1 MLTRGRNFV
10 LRLRTPPVLSSP
22 VDQILGIF
30 MPCAFHHRFGYTPA
44 MEWSDDGVVVSVR
57 EHGETSAVVSLLTMN
72 HGRHAG
78 LVRGATGKRM
88 RGVLHPGNRVKATW
102 RARLA
107 EHLGGLTCELTDAV
121 AAGVLG
127 DRERLAGLAAACVV
141 AETALPEREPHPRVF
156 NALVALL
163 LVLAESELWP
173 SAYVKWELG
182 LLAELGFG
190 LDLSRCA
197 VTGRSDHLTHVS
209 PRTGRAV
216 SQSAA
221 EPYRERLL
229 VLPQFLL
236 EEGAAGTAAD
246 VAHGL
251 VLTGYFLERHVYA
264 PGNRGL
270 PAARVRLVER
280 MEE

>member
-1 MLTRGRNFV
+1 
-10 LRLRTPPVLSSP
+10 
-22 VDQILGIF
+22 
-30 MPCAFHHRFGYTPA
+30 

-57 EHGETSAVVSLLTMN
+57 EHGETSAIVSLLTMD
-72 HGRHAG
+72 HGKHAG

-88 RGVLHPGNRVKATW
+88 RGVLQPGNRVKATW

-107 EHLGGLTCELTDAV
+107 EHLGGLTCELTGSIT
-121 AAGVLG
+121 AGVIG
-127 DRERLAGLAAACVV
+127 DRKRLAGLAAACAVT
-141 AETALPEREPHPRVF
+141 ETALPEREPHPRVF
-156 NALVALL
+156 NGLIALL

-197 VTGRSDHLTHVS
+197 ATGRGDHLTYVS

-216 SQSAA
+216 SQLAA

-229 VLPQFLL
+229 ALPSFLL
-236 EEGAAGTAAD
+236 EEGCAGSIAE
-246 VAHGL
+246 VAQGM
-251 VLTGYFLERHVYA
+251 VLTGHFLERHVYA
-264 PGNRGL
+264 PGHRGL

-280 MEE
+280 MAE

>member
-1 MLTRGRNFV
+1 
-10 LRLRTPPVLSSP
+10 
-22 VDQILGIF
+22 
-30 MPCAFHHRFGYTPA
+30 

-57 EHGETSAVVSLLTMN
+57 EHGETSAIVSLLTMN
-72 HGRHAG
+72 HGKHAG
-78 LVRGATGKRM
+78 LVRGAAGKRM
-88 RGVLHPGNRVKATW
+88 RGVLQPGNRVKATW

-107 EHLGGLTCELTDAV
+107 EHLGGLTCELTDSI
-121 AAGVLG
+121 AAGVIG
-127 DRERLAGLAAACVV
+127 DRKKLAGLAAACAVT
-141 AETALPEREPHPRVF
+141 ETALPEREPHPRVF
-156 NALVALL
+156 NGLIALL

-197 VTGRSDHLTHVS
+197 ATGRGDHLTYVS

-216 SQSAA
+216 SQLAA

-229 VLPQFLL
+229 ALPSFLL
-236 EEGAAGTAAD
+236 EEGGAGSTAE
-246 VAHGL
+246 VTQGM
-251 VLTGYFLERHVYA
+251 VLTGHFLERHVYA
-264 PGNRGL
+264 PGHRGL

-280 MEE
+280 MAE

>member
-1 MLTRGRNFV
+1 
-10 LRLRTPPVLSSP
+10 VLSSP
-22 VDQILGIF
+22 VEQILGSLI
-30 MPCAFHHRFGYTPA
+30 PCVFLHRFGYTPA

-57 EHGETSAVVSLLTMN
+57 EHGETSAIVSLLTMD

-88 RGVLHPGNRVKATW
+88 RGVLQPGNRVKATW

-107 EHLGGLTCELTDAV
+107 EHLGGLTCELTDSI
-121 AAGVLG
+121 AAGVIG
-127 DRERLAGLAAACVV
+127 DRKRLAGLAAACAVT
-141 AETALPEREPHPRVF
+141 ETALPEREPHPRVF
-156 NALVALL
+156 NGLIALL

-182 LLAELGFG
+182 VLAELGFG

-197 VTGRSDHLTHVS
+197 VTGRGEDQLTHVS

-229 VLPQFLL
+229 ALPPFLL
-236 EEGAAGTAAD
+236 EEGRAGSAVEVTQ
-246 VAHGL
+246 GL
-251 VLTGYFLERHVYA
+251 ALTGHFLERHVYA
-264 PGNRGL
+264 PGYRRL

-280 MEE
+280 MAE